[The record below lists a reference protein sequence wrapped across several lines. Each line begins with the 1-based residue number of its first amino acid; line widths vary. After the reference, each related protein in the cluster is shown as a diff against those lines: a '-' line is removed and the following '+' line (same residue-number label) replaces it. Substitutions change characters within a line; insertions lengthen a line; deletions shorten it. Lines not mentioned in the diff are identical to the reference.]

1 MLFHTTLGHFSFL
14 LLTTLNHN
22 HQRNKEKTVMS
33 FFAHLLKTPNRHA
46 DDFGGFNAT
55 QRCLSCL
62 VIQNSVIDQ
71 LATRL
76 VVPLTKNKTRNSLY
90 MKNLTSEIEFE
101 GLTYL
106 FLTQQLS
113 SIPEDVL
120 KDCIGSLEQ
129 SRELLIDA
137 IDFAITGI

>member
-1 MLFHTTLGHFSFL
+1 MAQFDFYRNPSTKTDKAYPFL
-14 LLTTLNHN
+14 
-22 HQRNKEKTVMS
+22 V
-33 FFAHLLKTPNRHA
+33 
-46 DDFGGFNAT
+46 D
-55 QRCLSCL
+55 
-62 VIQNSVIDQ
+62 VQNSVIDK

-137 IDFAITGI
+137 IDFAITEI

>member
-1 MLFHTTLGHFSFL
+1 MAQFDVYRNPSSKTNKAYPFL
-14 LLTTLNHN
+14 
-22 HQRNKEKTVMS
+22 V
-33 FFAHLLKTPNRHA
+33 
-46 DDFGGFNAT
+46 D
-55 QRCLSCL
+55 
-62 VIQNSVIDQ
+62 VQNSVIDQ

-76 VVPLTKNKTRNSLY
+76 VVPLTKNKTKNSLY
-90 MKNLTSEIEFE
+90 MKNLTPEIEFE
-101 GLTYL
+101 GETYL

-129 SRELLIDA
+129 SRELLIGA

>member
-1 MLFHTTLGHFSFL
+1 MAQFDVYRNSSSKTNRAYPFL
-14 LLTTLNHN
+14 
-22 HQRNKEKTVMS
+22 V
-33 FFAHLLKTPNRHA
+33 
-46 DDFGGFNAT
+46 D
-55 QRCLSCL
+55 
-62 VIQNSVIDQ
+62 VQNSVIDQ

-76 VVPLTKNKTRNSLY
+76 VVPLTKNKTKNSLY
-90 MKNLTSEIEFE
+90 MKNLTPEIEFE
-101 GLTYL
+101 GETYL

-129 SRELLIDA
+129 SRELLIGA

>member
-1 MLFHTTLGHFSFL
+1 MAQFDVYRNPSSKTNRAYPFL
-14 LLTTLNHN
+14 
-22 HQRNKEKTVMS
+22 V
-33 FFAHLLKTPNRHA
+33 
-46 DDFGGFNAT
+46 D
-55 QRCLSCL
+55 
-62 VIQNSVIDQ
+62 VQNSVIDQ

-76 VVPLTKNKTRNSLY
+76 VVPLTKNKTTNSLY
-90 MKNLTSEIEFE
+90 MKNLTPEIEFE
-101 GLTYL
+101 GETYL

-120 KDCIGSLEQ
+120 QDCTGSLAQ